1 MTNDKVWL
9 GHKEQEAQYEA
20 ESSMSHSDPREPGS
34 AGAVDL
40 QFLQNFYPLI
50 PCQLQGC
57 RAAGLPGC
65 RAGPSML
72 PLPGSSSMNPG

>member
-20 ESSMSHSDPREPGS
+20 EGSMSHSDPREPGS

-40 QFLQNFYPLI
+40 QFLQNFYPLTH
-50 PCQLQGC
+50 PLP
-57 RAAGLPGC
+57 AAGLQGW
-65 RAGPSML
+65 A
-72 PLPGSSSMNPG
+72 